1 MIPLKSA
8 TRWLSIANGFCQM
21 LFILPVV
28 VLFYE
33 YKGLSIGDFF
43 LIQGLHRLFIFVIE
57 VPTGYIG
64 DIFSRKQTVLMGFFI
79 HALGYL
85 CWIFGYGFWFILAG
99 ELLFAMALGLI
110 SGTLEA
116 YLYDL
121 LKKRHKEEKY
131 HLKLA
136 KMETIGNA
144 SLMFATLTGAFVY
157 QFFGPV
163 APVWAGVVCVLI
175 CVSICALLPDV
186 PESKRIVA
194 AEKSKMQDILDISKF
209 AMKHPEIKWLMIFPG
224 VYGTLTLVFWWGLQP
239 VMIEQNV
246 PIFMFSFVVGLGAFM
261 RTFWSALSGKAL
273 DKFKLSGVIK
283 ILWGIIIVA
292 SVAAVAA
299 VYVPAGSVYICLFL
313 MIMGTGSIVLAKVAT
328 SVLVNHRIQSDERA
342 TVLSV
347 KNMVDKAATGL
358 GMVCL
363 KPLFDGIGMG
373 PTFMVSSLVL
383 LPIILWSAC
392 HLYKMHLK

>member
-8 TRWLSIANGFCQM
+8 TRWLSIANGFYQM
-21 LFILPVV
+21 LFILPIA

-64 DIFSRKQTVLMGFFI
+64 DIFSRKHTIVIGF
-79 HALGYL
+79 LT
-85 CWIFGYGFWFILAG
+85 WIFGYLLWIFGNGFWFILAG
-99 ELLFAMALGLI
+99 ELIFSISIGLI
-110 SGTLEA
+110 SGTTEA

-121 LKKRHKEEKY
+121 LKKRHKEDKY

-144 SLMFATLTGAFVY
+144 SLMFSTLAGAFIY
-157 QFFGPV
+157 QFMGPT
-163 APVWAGVVCVLI
+163 APIWGHLVCVVI
-175 CVSICALLPDV
+175 SVCICALLPDV

-209 AMKHPEIKWLMIFPG
+209 AIKHPEIKWLMIFPA
-224 VYGTLTLVFWWGLQP
+224 VYGTLTLVLWWGLQP
-239 VMIEQNV
+239 VMMQQNV
-246 PIFMFSFVVGLGAFM
+246 PIFMFSFVVGFGAFV

-273 DKFKLSGVIK
+273 DKFKLTGVLK
-283 ILWGIIIVA
+283 ILSCILIVA
-292 SVAAVAA
+292 SVAAAAA
-299 VYVPAGSVYICLFL
+299 VYVPAWAVYICLFL
-313 MIMGTGSIVLAKVAT
+313 MILGTGSIVLAKVAT
-328 SVLVNHRIQSDERA
+328 SVLVNHRIKSDERA

-347 KNMVDKAATGL
+347 KNMMDKALTGV

-363 KPLFDGIGMG
+363 KPLFDTIGMG
-373 PTFMVSSLVL
+373 PTFMVSAVLL
-383 LPIILWSAC
+383 LPIILWSSC
-392 HLYKMHLK
+392 HLYKLHLK